1 VKLIGALGA
10 DNEAALERLKRALI
24 AQPGFQLIL
33 LEVLEGPTRDQ
44 VLEIVMGW
52 SGVDG
57 VTKLRRMRARG
68 RAEIVPRLASRQGG
82 ILLEDI
88 DSALLDDK
96 AVDRLVG
103 AMNWQRDQLRKKIA
117 GPLIL
122 VISARGV
129 ARLFERAP
137 DLVTWRSHT
146 CRITNL
152 GDEPSLDRRLNL
164 VADVAEP
171 DPIELERTEAL
182 LATLKQQ
189 AAPADELARAWTRM
203 GTAHHRC
210 GNLAQAR
217 EALTEAAEIS
227 SHGSQ
232 TQILALLRLTLLDLE
247 EGQRERALQRTKAI
261 EPFFSQAQGPLL
273 ESLWSSLQSLCAADL
288 GNKEAAIQFA
298 RAAVDAAAPEN
309 GMREAARLSL
319 ASMLGQ
325 MGEGEEA
332 LEILESLGREEE
344 DVDLRVQAAELA
356 AQYEGER
363 GRPDRAIS
371 LLRQGAMLAATDP
384 RLVHQ
389 QVSLTVK
396 LSRVLLSIGQSAK
409 VRKTLRGIRKLLPN
423 ASLVHRVDAIANDG
437 LAAMRL
443 DDPAAVSIL
452 ERGVKLTRGHALEAR
467 AQLTLSIARLA
478 RGDVEGSK
486 KAARIGIRLAE
497 SFGQKAV
504 LLRFQPMRDK
514 LFADPDAEGPASEL
528 IESGASEVERTQR
541 GKRRRALRKLPATS
555 VTAKDR

>member
-1 VKLIGALGA
+1 VKLLGALGA

-33 LEVLEGPTRDQ
+33 LEVPEGPMRDH

-52 SGVDG
+52 SGLDG
-57 VTKLRRMRARG
+57 VPTLRRMRARG

-82 ILLEDI
+82 VLLEDI

-96 AVDRLVG
+96 SVDRLVG
-103 AMNWQRDQLRKKIA
+103 AMNWQRDQLRKKIS

-164 VADVAEP
+164 VADIAEP

-182 LATLKQQ
+182 LAMLKQQ
-189 AAPADELARAWTRM
+189 DAPVEELARGWTRM

-227 SHGSQ
+227 SYGGEI
-232 TQILALLRLTLLDLE
+232 QILALLRLTLLDLE
-247 EGQRERALQRTKAI
+247 EGQSERALTRMKVI

-273 ESLWSSLQSLCAADL
+273 ESLWSSLQSLCAAEL
-288 GNKEAAIQFA
+288 GSRDAAIQFA
-298 RAAVDAAAPEN
+298 RDAVVAAAPEN
-309 GMREAARLSL
+309 GMRESALLSL

-325 MGEGEEA
+325 MGEVGEA
-332 LEILESLGREEE
+332 LEILESLGRAE

-356 AQYEGER
+356 ARFEGER
-363 GRPDRAIS
+363 ARPDRAIS
-371 LLRQGAMLAATDP
+371 WLRQGVMLAATDP

-396 LSRVLLSIGQSAK
+396 LSGVLLSIGQSAE
-409 VRKTLRGIRKLLPN
+409 VRKTLRGIRKLLSK
-423 ASLVHRVDAIANDG
+423 ASLVHRVGAITNDG
-437 LAAMRL
+437 LAALGM

-452 ERGVKLTRGHALEAR
+452 EGGVKLARGHALEAR
-467 AQLTLSIARLA
+467 AQLTLSVARLA
-478 RGDVEGSK
+478 RRDVEGSK
-486 KAARIGIRLAE
+486 RAARIGIRLAE
-497 SFGQKAV
+497 SLGQKAV

-514 LFADPDAEGPASEL
+514 LFADPDVEGPASES
-528 IESGASEVERTQR
+528 IESRASEVERTQQ
-541 GKRRRALRKLPATS
+541 GKRRRALRKRPAAS
-555 VTAKDR
+555 RKAR